1 LWKEEEGVAA
11 PVSVQTVVD
20 AVALGL
26 MYALVALGIALLFG
40 VMRLVNFAYGE
51 LITAA
56 AYVLYLTRSAGVGL
70 RIVAALAAAIALAA
84 LMELAFRPV
93 RTASPS
99 TALMATFATSFVLQ
113 NVAVARFGTQGSTI
127 DFLPELNQAITIG
140 DVRIRWITV
149 LSLGLGAVL
158 LAAMAFVLR
167 RTDLGLQMR
176 ATAADLRTARTVGV
190 RVNRVMIVAFLTAGA
205 LAGVVAL
212 VLAVQRPLVTPSY
225 GFLVMVPALVGVVV
239 GGMDRLVAGTLGGF
253 LVGAA
258 TVVLGAVLPP
268 SSRVFLNSA
277 LFALVILVLLA
288 RPRGIFVRGGDALER
303 L

>member
-1 LWKEEEGVAA
+1 MSW
-11 PVSVQTVVD
+11 QTVVD

-51 LITAA
+51 LITVA
-56 AYVLYLTRSAGVGL
+56 AYVLYLTRAEALGV
-70 RIVAALAAAIALAA
+70 RIVAALAAAVVLAA
-84 LMELAFRPV
+84 VMERALRPV
-93 RTASPS
+93 RSASPS
-99 TALMATFATSFVLQ
+99 TALMATFAVSFVLQ
-113 NVAVARFGTQGSTI
+113 NLAVARFGTQGSTI
-127 DFLPELNQAITIG
+127 DFLPQLNQAITIG

-149 LSLGLGAVL
+149 VSLGVGAAM

-176 ATAADLRTARTVGV
+176 AAAADLRTARTVGV
-190 RVNRVMIVAFLTAGA
+190 RVDRIMVVVFLTAGA

-225 GFLVMVPALVGVVV
+225 GFVVMVPALVGVVV
-239 GGMDRLVAGTLGGF
+239 GGMDRLLAGTLGGF

-268 SSRVFLNSA
+268 SSRVYLNSA
-277 LFALVILVLLA
+277 LFALVILVLLV
-288 RPRGIFVRGGDALER
+288 RPRGLFVRGHGALER